1 MELSEEINIL
11 SRLIKSAFIRIE
23 KTNLSFT
30 EDFDKQKIKELYAF
44 KKKKKADIFLKNFPS
59 KVFNFSNYYDSFANG
74 VDVDPKK
81 IQVRLEKFDSKQR
94 FKSNLF
100 NLASLH
106 WSVPVSSGYG
116 RRIRYLVWDD
126 NNNKL
131 IGIIAI
137 GDPVFNLKVRDSYL
151 NWNHKEREQCLTHC
165 MDAYVLGAI
174 PPYNKLLSGK
184 LLACI
189 LKSKE
194 VYEDFFSKY
203 NDVKGIIEK
212 KKKKSRL
219 LIITTTSSMGRS
231 SVYNRLKINGEIF
244 FRSLGYTDGWGH
256 YHISDDLFSKC
267 KSFLRLLN
275 DPCSDRNRYAEG
287 PNFKIRLIR
296 KVLSRLGLKQNLLNH
311 GIKREVFICEN
322 FSNSAQILKNPKL
335 KENINELKSV
345 KEITELC
352 KDRWIIPRSKRD
364 KSYNDYIK
372 DNFFKVFGNLYSQL
386 NLGFKNGHKDHTAKA
401 NK

>member
-1 MELSEEINIL
+1 MELSEEINTL

-44 KKKKKADIFLKNFPS
+44 KKKKKADVFLKNFLN
-59 KVFNFSNYYDSFANG
+59 KGCNFSNYYDSFANG
-74 VDVDPKK
+74 VDVDPEK

-151 NWNHKEREQCLTHC
+151 NWNHKEREQYLTHC

-174 PPYNKLLSGK
+174 PPYNNLLSGK

-194 VYEDFFSKY
+194 VYEDFYSKY
-203 NDVKGIIEK
+203 NDVKGIIGK
-212 KKKKSRL
+212 KKKNHVCL
-219 LIITTTSSMGRS
+219 L
-231 SVYNRLKINGEIF
+231 
-244 FRSLGYTDGWGH
+244 
-256 YHISDDLFSKC
+256 
-267 KSFLRLLN
+267 
-275 DPCSDRNRYAEG
+275 
-287 PNFKIRLIR
+287 
-296 KVLSRLGLKQNLLNH
+296 
-311 GIKREVFICEN
+311 
-322 FSNSAQILKNPKL
+322 
-335 KENINELKSV
+335 
-345 KEITELC
+345 
-352 KDRWIIPRSKRD
+352 
-364 KSYNDYIK
+364 
-372 DNFFKVFGNLYSQL
+372 
-386 NLGFKNGHKDHTAKA
+386 
-401 NK
+401 